1 VTGQTPWQDFQE
13 VPVIRTAS
21 DAETTLGTTLGALV
35 SEAPDRA
42 PVFDR
47 LGLDYCCHGDRTLAE
62 ACGAQ
67 GLDVDVV
74 VDALARTRTDPAAAV
89 WTTLGPAALADHVV
103 EVHHRY
109 LWDELGPLEELATK
123 VDGVH
128 GGRHAELHEV
138 AALVRELRAELEP
151 HMEKEERVLFPAI
164 HALADGKRAFAFGSI
179 DDPIRMMRVE
189 HERAGEILD
198 RLHEI
203 SDGFRA
209 PDDGCASYR
218 SLYRRLAGLE
228 TDTHLHVHKEN
239 GVLFPAAAALAA
251 Q

>member
-1 VTGQTPWQDFQE
+1 M
-13 VPVIRTAS
+13 RTAS
-21 DAETTLGTTLGALV
+21 EAATTLGTLV
-35 SEAPDRA
+35 SEAPERA
-42 PVFDR
+42 SVFDR
-47 LGLDYCCHGDRTLAE
+47 LGLDYCCHGDRTLAD
-62 ACGAQ
+62 ACDAQ
-67 GLDVDVV
+67 GLDVDEV
-74 VDALARTRTDPAAAV
+74 VDALAQTRTDPAAAA
-89 WTTLGPAALADHVV
+89 WTNLGPAQLADHVV

-138 AALVRELRAELEP
+138 AALVRELRGELEP

-164 HALADGKRAFAFGSI
+164 HALVEGERAFPFGSI
-179 DDPIRMMRVE
+179 ENPIGMMRVE

-198 RLHEI
+198 RLHEL
-203 SDGFRA
+203 SDGFRV

-218 SLYRRLAGLE
+218 SLYRRLGEVE

-239 GVLFPAAAALAA
+239 GVLFPTAAALAA
-251 Q
+251 EQERV